1 MAFFKNATNVINTIE
16 TFFNKIDEGVL
27 VFKEGV
33 TNYLHGNQEAFNN
46 NIASMAKLE
55 ADADNLRRDIENK
68 LYAHSLMP
76 QVRGDILRLLEEM
89 DDIIDTAKSNLFQFD
104 VEVPNI
110 PSELNQDL
118 ILLTDMCVSSVASV
132 IPAARSYFRT
142 PETVKDQIHRVYFYE
157 KEADKLAD
165 SIKRKVFRQMD
176 GLKLSEKFHLRY
188 FTLHIETVSD
198 TAEKVADLLSIMAI
212 KRTM

>member
-1 MAFFKNATNVINTIE
+1 MAFFKNATNVINAIE
-16 TFFNKIDEGVL
+16 TFFNTIDEGVL

-46 NIASMAKLE
+46 NIANMAKLE

-89 DDIIDTAKSNLFQFD
+89 DNIIDTAKKNLFQFD

-110 PSELNQDL
+110 PAEMNQDL
-118 ILLTDMCVSSVASV
+118 ILLTDMCVSSVSAV
-132 IPAARSYFRT
+132 IPAARAYFRT
-142 PETVKDQIHRVYFYE
+142 PETVKDMIHRVYFYE

-165 SIKRKVFRQMD
+165 AIKRKVFRQMT
-176 GLKLSEKFHLRY
+176 GLRLSEKFHLRY

-212 KRTM
+212 KRTI

>member
-1 MAFFKNATNVINTIE
+1 MAFFRNATSVINAIE
-16 TFFNKIDEGVL
+16 AFFNTGDEGVL

-33 TNYLHGNQEAFNN
+33 SNYLHGNQDAFNN
-46 NIASMAKLE
+46 NIANMAKLE

-76 QVRGDILRLLEEM
+76 EVRGDILRLLEEM
-89 DDIIDTAKSNLFQFD
+89 DNIIDTAKKNLFQFD

-110 PSELNQDL
+110 PAELNQDL
-118 ILLTDMCVSSVASV
+118 ILLTDMCVSSVSTV
-132 IPAARSYFRT
+132 IPAARAYFRT

-165 SIKRKVFRQMD
+165 VIKRKVFRQMT
-176 GLKLSEKFHLRY
+176 GLRLSEKFHLRY
-188 FTLHIETVSD
+188 FALHIETVSD

-212 KRTM
+212 KRTI